1 MTVLTLSEAYS
12 YCQDQAAN
20 HYENFPVASRLL
32 PWRLRRPIAV
42 IYTFARTA
50 DDFADEGDR
59 SPAERLKLLDD
70 YETRLQRLLAGAPG
84 SDPVFIAL
92 ADIIKRYA
100 LPIGLFE
107 DLLSAFNQDVTK
119 QRYENFDEILDY
131 CRRSAN
137 PVGRLLLYLFD
148 QTEAES
154 LLLSDQ
160 ICTALQLIN
169 FLQDLLQ
176 DLNEHDRIYLPQDE
190 MRKYQV
196 SEANIQNRISD
207 TAMQELIQ
215 LQIQRARALLL
226 AGAPLG
232 NKLPGRIGLELRMV
246 IQGGMRILQ
255 KLKHNGGNVFLRPRL
270 KKSDYLGIF
279 WNALLKKP
287 LLDSD

>member
-1 MTVLTLSEAYS
+1 MTVLTLSEAYR
-12 YCQDQAAN
+12 YCQDLAAE

-32 PWRLRRPIAV
+32 PRRLRQPITV
-42 IYTFARTA
+42 IYAFARTA

-70 YETRLQRLLAGAPG
+70 YETRLQRLLAGSPG

-92 ADIIKRYA
+92 ADVIKRYA
-100 LPIGLFE
+100 LPIGLFQ
-107 DLLSAFNQDVTK
+107 DLLSAFSQDVTK
-119 QRYENFDEILDY
+119 QRYANYDEVMDY

-137 PVGRLLLYLFD
+137 PVGRLLLYLYN
-148 QTEAES
+148 QAEAEN

-169 FLQDLLQ
+169 FLQDLYQ
-176 DLNEHDRIYLPQDE
+176 DYDEHNRIYLPQDE
-190 MRKYQV
+190 MRKYQIN
-196 SEANIQNRISD
+196 EAALQNRISN
-207 TAMQELIQ
+207 TAMQNLIQ
-215 LQIQRARALLL
+215 LQIQRAKALLL
-226 AGAPLG
+226 AGTPLG
-232 NKLPGRIGLELRMV
+232 NKLAGRIGLELRMI
-246 IQGGMRILQ
+246 IQGGMHILQ
-255 KLKHNGGNVFLRPRL
+255 KLENNGGNVFLRPRL

>member
-1 MTVLTLSEAYS
+1 MTVLTLSEAYR
-12 YCQDQAAN
+12 YCQDLAAE

-32 PWRLRRPIAV
+32 PRRLRQPITV
-42 IYTFARTA
+42 IYAFARTA

-70 YETRLQRLLAGAPG
+70 YETRLQRLLAGSPG

-92 ADIIKRYA
+92 ADVIKRYA
-100 LPIGLFE
+100 LPIGLFN
-107 DLLSAFNQDVTK
+107 DLLSAFSQDVTK
-119 QRYENFDEILDY
+119 QHYANFDEVMDY

-137 PVGRLLLYLFD
+137 PVGRLLLYLYN
-148 QTEAES
+148 QAEAEN
-154 LLLSDQ
+154 LLLSDK

-169 FLQDLLQ
+169 FLQDLYQ
-176 DLNEHDRIYLPQDE
+176 DYDEHNRIYLPQDE

-196 SEANIQNRISD
+196 NEAALQNRISN
-207 TAMQELIQ
+207 TAMQNLVQ
-215 LQIQRARALLL
+215 LQIQRAKVLLL

-232 NKLPGRIGLELRMV
+232 NKLAGRIGLELRMI
-246 IQGGMRILQ
+246 IQGGMHILQ
-255 KLKHNGGNVFLRPRL
+255 KLENNGGNVFLRPRL

>member
-1 MTVLTLSEAYS
+1 MTVLTLSEAYR
-12 YCQDQAAN
+12 YCQDLAAE

-32 PWRLRRPIAV
+32 PRRMRQPITV
-42 IYTFARTA
+42 IYAFARTA
-50 DDFADEGDR
+50 DDFADEGNR

-70 YETRLQRLLAGAPG
+70 YETRLQRLLAGSPG

-92 ADIIKRYA
+92 ADVIKRYA
-100 LPIGLFE
+100 LPIGLFQ
-107 DLLSAFNQDVTK
+107 DLLSAFSQDVTK
-119 QRYENFDEILDY
+119 QRYENIDEVMDY

-137 PVGRLLLYLFD
+137 PVGRLLLYLYN
-148 QTEAES
+148 QAEAEN

-169 FLQDLLQ
+169 FLQDLYQ
-176 DLNEHDRIYLPQDE
+176 DYDEHNRIYLPQDE
-190 MRKYQV
+190 MRKYQIN
-196 SEANIQNRISD
+196 EAALQNRISN
-207 TAMQELIQ
+207 TAMQNLVQ
-215 LQIQRARALLL
+215 LQIQRAKALLL

-232 NKLPGRIGLELRMV
+232 NKLAGRIGLELRMI
-246 IQGGMRILQ
+246 IQGGMHILQ
-255 KLKHNGGNVFLRPRL
+255 KLENNGGNVFLRPRL

>member
-1 MTVLTLSEAYS
+1 MTVLTLSEAYR
-12 YCQDQAAN
+12 YCQDLAAE

-32 PWRLRRPIAV
+32 PRRLRQPITV
-42 IYTFARTA
+42 IYAFARTA
-50 DDFADEGDR
+50 DDFADEGDH

-70 YETRLQRLLAGAPG
+70 YETRLQRLLAGSPG

-92 ADIIKRYA
+92 ADVIRRYA
-100 LPIGLFE
+100 LPIGLLE
-107 DLLSAFNQDVTK
+107 DLLSAFSQDVTK

-137 PVGRLLLYLFD
+137 PVGRLLLYLYD
-148 QTEAES
+148 QTEVES

-176 DLNEHDRIYLPQDE
+176 DFEEHDRIYLPQDE

-196 SEANIQNRISD
+196 SEADIQNRIND
-207 TAMQELIQ
+207 TGMQEMIQ

-232 NKLPGRIGLELRMV
+232 DILPGRIGLELRMI
-246 IQGGMRILQ
+246 IQGGMRTLQ
-255 KLKHNGGNVFLRPRL
+255 KLENNGGNVFLRPRL
-270 KKSDYLGIF
+270 KKSDYLGMF
-279 WNALLKKP
+279 WNALLNKP
-287 LLDSD
+287 LQDSY